1 MSGTGRKVLLVDD
14 DVELL
19 EALALYL
26 KADRDIYELV
36 LARSG
41 SEALEILASE
51 SMAIVVSD
59 IMMQGI
65 SGLEVLADI
74 RLRHPQT
81 DVILITAHA
90 SPTLHEEV
98 KKSGCLHLVEKP
110 FDPEKLR
117 RLIRRELTRRE
128 KGFIG
133 TLRNIQL
140 TDLIQMSCWSKL
152 STAIRVTQGSEQ
164 GLITIRDGQI
174 VDAVCEQSVGEEAFY
189 RILSWKSGSFETLA
203 VSPVRK
209 QTIDKSWEFLILQ
222 GVRLAEEQALSGV
235 DEVPSDEGMAPP
247 SPQQLGVRVLVVDDS
262 PFMCRALSDLLA
274 AGGDIAV
281 VGKARNGAEALNK
294 IEELNPD
301 VITLDVNMP
310 VMDGGTA
317 LKHIMIKRPCPVVIV
332 SKVGAKGIDKVV
344 DFLCLGAVDFFPK
357 PSKGADM
364 EAHQQDLIRKI
375 KTGAVAKTEN
385 YKRVKTPRL
394 VPDAGE
400 CGSTVAGCRSLVVI
414 DSGPGGYGELVRIIP
429 ALPRALQACLVAVQE
444 MSAEFLIPFSLYL
457 RSRSEIAVAAP
468 ESNSPL
474 RHGCCYVG
482 SAPWNFKVVAR
493 EESYSLE
500 VSHLNAEEASSGGI
514 DPFLVS
520 IAEEFPGRVLV
531 VLLSGAD
538 IGSLDGLR
546 RIKLKG
552 GRIIAQSPGCS
563 LIPQPLERVVQEK
576 IVDLE
581 AGSDEIVQ
589 HIISHVGGGS

>member
-1 MSGTGRKVLLVDD
+1 MSGTD
-14 DVELL
+14 
-19 EALALYL
+19 
-26 KADRDIYELV
+26 
-36 LARSG
+36 RSG
-41 SEALEILASE
+41 SEALEILANE

-81 DVILITAHA
+81 DVILMTAHA
-90 SPTLHEEV
+90 SPKLHEEV

-117 RLIRRELTRRE
+117 HLIRRELTKRE
-128 KGFIG
+128 NGFIG

-152 STAIRVTQGSEQ
+152 STAIRVTQGSEE

-174 VDAVCEQSVGEEAFY
+174 VDAVCGQSGGEEAFY
-189 RILSWKSGSFETLA
+189 RILSWKSGSFETLP

-222 GVRLAEEQALSGV
+222 GVRLADERALSGV
-235 DEVPSDEGMAPP
+235 DQVPREEEKAR
-247 SPQQLGVRVLVVDDS
+247 SPQPVGVRVLVVDDS

-274 AGGDIAV
+274 ASGDIAV
-281 VGKARNGAEALNK
+281 VGKARNGAEALDK

-332 SKVGAKGIDKVV
+332 SKVGARGIDKVV

-375 KTGAVAKTEN
+375 KTGAIAKTEN

-394 VPDAGE
+394 LPEAGPGE
-400 CGSTVAGCRSLVVI
+400 SAVASCRSLVVI
-414 DSGPGGYGELVRIIP
+414 DSGPGGYGELVRIVP
-429 ALPRALQACLVAVQE
+429 ALPGALQACVVAVQE
-444 MSAEFLIPFSLYL
+444 MSAEFLVPFSLYL
-457 RSRSEIAVAAP
+457 KSRSEIRVAAL
-468 ESNSPL
+468 ESNSLL
-474 RHGCCYVG
+474 RNGCCYVG
-482 SAPWNFKVVAR
+482 SAIWNVNVVAKG
-493 EESYSLE
+493 EIYSLE
-500 VSHLNAEEASSGGI
+500 IGQVGGDEASKKGGI
-514 DPFLVS
+514 DPFLLS
-520 IAEEFPGRVLV
+520 IAEEFSARVLV

-546 RIKLKG
+546 KIKLKG
-552 GRIIAQSPGCS
+552 GRIIAQSPSCS
-563 LIPQPLERVVQEK
+563 LIPQPLERVAQEK

>member
-1 MSGTGRKVLLVDD
+1 MAGEARKVLLVDD

-26 KADRDIYELV
+26 KADRDIYELL

-41 SEALEILASE
+41 SEAIEILANQT
-51 SMAIVVSD
+51 MAIVICD
-59 IMMQGI
+59 IVMQGV
-65 SGLEVLADI
+65 SGLEVLADV
-74 RLRHPQT
+74 RVRHPQT
-81 DVILITAHA
+81 EVILITAHA
-90 SPTLHEEV
+90 SPKLQEEV
-98 KKSGCLHLVEKP
+98 KKSGCLHLIEKP

-117 RLIRRELTRRE
+117 RLIRRELTRQE

-174 VDAVCEQSVGEEAFY
+174 VDAACEQSVGEEAFY

-222 GVRLAEEQALSGV
+222 GVRLADERASSGV
-235 DEVPSDEGMAPP
+235 EEAPSDEESPP
-247 SPQQLGVRVLVVDDS
+247 ATQPVGVRVLVVDDS
-262 PFMCRALSDLLA
+262 PFMCRALSDVLA
-274 AGGDIAV
+274 AAGDIAV
-281 VGKARNGAEALNK
+281 VGKARNGAEALKK

-332 SKVGAKGIDKVV
+332 SKVGAKSIDKVV
-344 DFLCLGAVDFFPK
+344 DFLCLGAVDFFSK
-357 PSKGADM
+357 PSKGGDM

-375 KTGAVAKTEN
+375 RTSASAKLEN
-385 YKRVKTPRL
+385 YKRVKTPPL
-394 VPDAGE
+394 VPNTGE
-400 CGSTVAGCRSLVVI
+400 CGAAVGGCRSLVVI
-414 DSGPGGYGELVRIIP
+414 NSGPGGYGELVRIIP
-429 ALPRALQACLVAVQE
+429 ALPRALQACVVAVQE
-444 MSAEFLIPFSLYL
+444 MPAEFLIPFSLYL
-457 RSRSEIAVAAP
+457 KSRSELAVAAP
-468 ESNSPL
+468 GSSSPL

-482 SAPWNFKVVAR
+482 SAPGNFKVIAR
-493 EESYSLE
+493 DEDYSLE
-500 VSHLNAEEASSGGI
+500 VAQASGDETRRRGAI
-514 DPFLVS
+514 DPLLLSV
-520 IAEEFPGRVLV
+520 AEEFPRSVLV

-538 IGSLDGLR
+538 IGSLEGFR
-546 RIKLKG
+546 KIKAKG
-552 GRIIAQSPGCS
+552 GRIIAQTPSCS
-563 LIPQPLERVVQEK
+563 LVPQPLERVVQEK
-576 IVDLE
+576 MVDLE

-589 HIISHVGGGS
+589 HIMSHVGGES

>member
-1 MSGTGRKVLLVDD
+1 MSGKGTKVLLVDD

-26 KADRDIYELV
+26 KADQDTYELL

-41 SEALEILASE
+41 SEAIEILANE
-51 SMAIVVSD
+51 SMAIVVCD
-59 IMMQGI
+59 ICMQGM

-74 RLRHPQT
+74 RVRHPQT
-81 DVILITAHA
+81 EVILITAHG
-90 SPTLHEEV
+90 SPQLQEEV
-98 KKSGCLHLVEKP
+98 KKSGCLHLIEKP

-117 RLIRRELTRRE
+117 RLIRRELTRQE

-174 VDAVCEQSVGEEAFY
+174 VDAVCGQSVGEEAFY
-189 RILSWKSGSFETLA
+189 SILSWKSGSFETLA
-203 VSPVRK
+203 ASPVRQ

-222 GVRLAEEQALSGV
+222 GVRLADERASSGV
-235 DEVPSDEGMAPP
+235 HEVPSDEESPP
-247 SPQQLGVRVLVVDDS
+247 APQQVGVRVLVVDDS

-274 AGGDIAV
+274 ASGDITV
-281 VGKARNGAEALNK
+281 VGKARNGAEALKK

-332 SKVGAKGIDKVV
+332 SKVGPKNIDKVV

-357 PSKGADM
+357 PSKGGDM
-364 EAHQQDLIRKI
+364 ELRQQDLVRKI
-375 KTGAVAKTEN
+375 RIGAIAKLEN

-394 VPDAGE
+394 VPDNGE
-400 CGSTVAGCRSLVVI
+400 CGAAAAGCRSLVVI

-429 ALPRALQACLVAVQE
+429 ALPRALQACVVAVQE
-444 MSAEFLIPFSLYL
+444 MPAEFLVPFSLYL
-457 RSRSEIAVAAP
+457 KSRSEMFVTAP
-468 ESNSPL
+468 ESDSPL
-474 RHGCCYVG
+474 RDGCCYVS
-482 SAPWNFKVVAR
+482 SAPGNFKVVAR
-493 EESYSLE
+493 EDGYSLE
-500 VSHLNAEEASSGGI
+500 VGQASGEGTRRTGAI
-514 DPFLVS
+514 DPLLLS
-520 IAEEFPGRVLV
+520 IAEGFPRSVLV

-538 IGSLDGLR
+538 IGSLEALR
-546 RIKLKG
+546 RIKAQG
-552 GRIIAQSPGCS
+552 GRIIAQTPSCS
-563 LIPQPLERVVQEK
+563 LVPQPLERVVQER

-589 HIISHVGGGS
+589 HIISHVGGQS